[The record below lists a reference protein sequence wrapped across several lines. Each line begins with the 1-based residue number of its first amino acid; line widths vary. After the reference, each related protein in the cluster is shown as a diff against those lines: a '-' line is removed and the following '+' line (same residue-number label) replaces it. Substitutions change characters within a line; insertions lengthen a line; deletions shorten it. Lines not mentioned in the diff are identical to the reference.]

1 MDMFDESGGLS
12 KTVGVIKLQLFE
24 NLIAAGLG
32 GFINRCVL
40 YFL

>member
-24 NLIAAGLG
+24 NLIAGLG
-32 GFINRCVL
+32 RFINRCVL